1 MLLALLSPAASSLC
15 PCLLTLVE
23 AGEIETRWNE
33 VEKKSGGKDG
43 PACMVVKEDGVG
55 GHKRKN
61 DDESS
66 WELI

>member
-1 MLLALLSPAASSLC
+1 M
-15 PCLLTLVE
+15 E